1 MIFCGPIF
9 NERFGGMFSR
19 PPRTERKKKQIT
31 PPSGVGS
38 FAYIYTVRDVLKRG
52 VISQIF

>member
-19 PPRTERKKKQIT
+19 PPRTERQIT

>member
-1 MIFCGPIF
+1 MIFCVPIF

-19 PPRTERKKKQIT
+19 PPRTERQIT